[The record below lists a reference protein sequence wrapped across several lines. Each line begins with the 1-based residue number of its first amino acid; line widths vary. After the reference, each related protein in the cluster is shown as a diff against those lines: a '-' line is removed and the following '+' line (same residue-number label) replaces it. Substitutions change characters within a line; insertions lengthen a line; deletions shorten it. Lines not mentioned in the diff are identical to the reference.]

1 MFLVSP
7 SSAVTNVASF
17 PVTNT
22 AAISSQQTAEC
33 REIYLLLKI
42 FLWNEGTMLFYLMIL
57 NGQVSEAANIHVI
70 AMF

>member
-42 FLWNEGTMLFYLMIL
+42 FLWNDVIFYLMIL